1 MQIGNIALFFEQKR
15 ILCAICLEVKAN
27 KYHLLTEENREITLS
42 LNRVSQISSFT
53 MDIHH
58 ARETLVER
66 LKETVGLQRSLMQT
80 ISMKDLWELVAEE
93 ERGFTLPELAELA
106 FASPLSWDQEMAL
119 FRALS
124 EDRIYFRQK
133 GDIFEARPLE
143 IVDQILAQ
151 MERQA
156 EEKKKIQDGSAW
168 LRRILSGEE
177 GAEPEAKGELIALL
191 KELVLY
197 GMEAPHYEKGRA
209 LLQGAGISSPEA
221 PFEILIRLKEWD
233 EDENLFL
240 YRHQI
245 SQIFPRP
252 VLAEAEEIFG
262 KVSKGISPQLSDRD
276 LTFLHPLT
284 IDSEYTRDI
293 DDALS
298 LEKGPGGYQ
307 VGIHIADVATLI
319 EGLPEIFGE
328 AMVRGTSIYLPDQR
342 IPMIPPALAE
352 GSCSLVVGEK
362 RRALSFLV
370 RLDEE
375 ASVQDYQILPSLI
388 QVERRLSYDTTD
400 LLLEEMD
407 EELSILQRLAE
418 KLFQKRMDRGAVFIP
433 RPERVIR
440 ISREKEISFYKR
452 NRESSSQ
459 KMVAEYMILA
469 NYLAALFLKEKGIPA
484 IYRGQMEPREKVP
497 AMPKFDPLQAYRLR
511 RILNRGEIS
520 TRPLR
525 HAGLGTEAYVTL
537 TSPIRRF
544 YDLLGERQILGYL
557 RGLPILP
564 EPELE
569 KIISQVGPTLS
580 KVGLVEE
587 LSEQYW
593 ILRHLEKRIGST
605 TPAVILDRFPHRYLI
620 YLEEY
625 LMEADMPA
633 TPGRDF
639 ISGDQVLVKVERAH
653 ARSGTLK
660 IAPV

>member
-1 MQIGNIALFFEQKR
+1 MQIGKIALFFEQKR
-15 ILCAICLEVKAN
+15 ILCAICLEVRAN
-27 KYHLLTEENREITLS
+27 KYHLLSEENREISLS
-42 LNRVSQISSFT
+42 PNRIVQISSEAA
-53 MDIHH
+53 DVRRP
-58 ARETLVER
+58 RETLIER
-66 LKETVGLQRSLMQT
+66 LKEIVGRQKALMQALS
-80 ISMKDLWELVAEE
+80 IKDLWELVVEE
-93 ERGFTLPELAELA
+93 KGGFTLPELADLV
-106 FASPLSWDQEMAL
+106 FRSPFSWDQEMAL
-119 FRALS
+119 FRALY

-133 GDIFEARPLE
+133 GDIFEARLPE
-143 IVDQILAQ
+143 IVEQIVEQ
-151 MERQA
+151 MEREA
-156 EEKKKIQDGSAW
+156 EEKKKIQQGSAW
-168 LRRILSGEE
+168 LKRIWSGEE
-177 GAEPEAKGELIALL
+177 GAEPEDKGELIALL
-191 KELVLY
+191 KELALY
-197 GMEAPHYEKGRA
+197 GMEAPNFEKGKA
-209 LLQGAGISSPEA
+209 LLQGAGITSLEA

-240 YRHQI
+240 HRHQI
-245 SQIFPRP
+245 SQSFPRP
-252 VLAEAEEIFG
+252 VLEEAEGIFA
-262 KVSKGISPQLSDRD
+262 KVAKGISPQRSDRD

-298 LEKGPGGYQ
+298 LERGPGRYQ
-307 VGIHIADVATLI
+307 VGIHIADVATFI
-319 EGLPEIFGE
+319 EDVPEIFGE
-328 AMVRGTSIYLPDQR
+328 AMARGTSIYLPDQR

-352 GSCSLVVGEK
+352 GSCSLIVGEK

-370 RLDEE
+370 QLDEE
-375 ASVQDYQILPSLI
+375 ARVQEYQILPGLV
-388 QVERRLSYDTTD
+388 QVERRLSYETTD

-407 EELSILQRLAE
+407 EELSILQGLAE

-440 ISREKEISFYKR
+440 VSREKEISFYKR

-469 NYLAALFLKEKGIPA
+469 NQLAAQFLKEKGIPA
-484 IYRGQMEPREKVP
+484 IYRGQMDPREKVP

-520 TRPLR
+520 TRPLK

-564 EPELE
+564 ESEVE
-569 KIISQVGPTLS
+569 KIITQVGPTLS

-625 LMEADMPA
+625 LMEADLPA
-633 TPGRDF
+633 MAARDF
-639 ISGDQVLVKVERAH
+639 IPGDQVLVRVERVQ

-660 IAPV
+660 IVPV